1 MTYFQLLAVINAAI
15 QARCKQL
22 VDRSFLERLKLLLL
36 VQEMS
41 YSRLQWRRFTFF
53 DKELCEDNTE
63 QALGARVTC
72 AVAEGGSLIFGDG
85 FGNVYISDRS
95 TELSNK
101 KHKLFRGEVKG
112 LAYIYHPLHRKRQYI
127 IAVGDDSESTLV
139 VNAGSR
145 LKVDNSTVKVRSV
158 HLMNSTY

>member
-1 MTYFQLLAVINAAI
+1 LQSTVV
-15 QARCKQL
+15 ARSVFKQSE
-22 VDRSFLERLKLLLL
+22 VLLL
-36 VQEMS
+36 VQEMA

-72 AVAEGGSLIFGDG
+72 AVAEGGSLIFGDVL
-85 FGNVYISDRS
+85 GNVYISDRS
-95 TELSNK
+95 TELSDK

-112 LAYIYHPLHRKRQYI
+112 LAYIYHPQHRKRQYI
-127 IAVGDDSESTLV
+127 IAVGDDSESNVV

-145 LKVDNSTVKVRSV
+145 LRVDNSTVKVRSV
-158 HLMNSTY
+158 MFFYSYYYII

>member
-1 MTYFQLLAVINAAI
+1 MVA
-15 QARCKQL
+15 
-22 VDRSFLERLKLLLL
+22 RSFLERSDVFLL
-36 VQEMS
+36 VQEMA

-53 DKELCEDNTE
+53 DKELCEENTE

-72 AVAEGGSLIFGDG
+72 AVAEGGSLMFGDV

-95 TELSNK
+95 TELSDK

-127 IAVGDDSESTLV
+127 IAVGDDSESTV
-139 VNAGSR
+139 MVNAGSR
-145 LKVDNSTVKVRSV
+145 LRVDNSTIKVCSV
-158 HLMNSTY
+158 VPMNPSH